1 MDKLNEAIELI
12 QKICDINVSIEDL
25 ADLNVDVEVKK
36 EIVNNFKNAQCAYQL
51 DRIKRIMNK
60 VDNGKTMHQGNNH

>member
-1 MDKLNEAIELI
+1 MDKLNEAIELM

-36 EIVNNFKNAQCAYQL
+36 EIVSSFNDAKCSDQL
-51 DRIKRIMNK
+51 DRIKQIMNK
-60 VDNGKTMHQGNNH
+60 VENSKTMYQGNIH